1 MKFEYK
7 KVPSSSHPADPW
19 VIKPYLTIRLSAEG
33 KTVQL
38 DALID
43 SGAEASLF
51 HSSVA
56 KVFGFDLKAG
66 LKKEYFGITGEPAIC
81 YFHPVQL
88 QVVGLSHSIDLAVA
102 FTEASSVGALLGQAD
117 FFQHFKI
124 TFERYKE
131 RMGIT
136 PSRS

>member
-7 KVPSSSHPADPW
+7 KVPNSLNPAEPW
-19 VIKPYLTIRLSAEG
+19 VSKPYLTIRLSAEG

-66 LKKEYFGITGEPAIC
+66 LKKEYYGITGEPAVC
-81 YFHPVQL
+81 YFHPVRL
-88 QVVGLSHSIDLAVA
+88 QVVALTQFNDLEVA
-102 FTEASSVGALLGQAD
+102 FTDASSVGALLGQAD
-117 FFQHFKI
+117 FFQCFKI

-131 RMGIT
+131 RMEII
-136 PSRS
+136 PSRG

>member
-7 KVPSSSHPADPW
+7 KVPGSPNPADLW
-19 VIKPYLTIRLSAEG
+19 VSKPYLTVRLSAAG

-38 DALID
+38 DALVD
-43 SGAEASLF
+43 SGAETSLF

-66 LKKEYFGITGEPAIC
+66 PQKEYFGITGEPAVC
-81 YFHPVQL
+81 YFHPVRF
-88 QVVGLSHSIDLAVA
+88 QVVGLSHSIDLMVA
-102 FTEASSVGALLGQAD
+102 FADTSSVGALLGQAD
-117 FFQHFKI
+117 FFQHFKV

-131 RMGIT
+131 RMEIT
-136 PSRS
+136 PPIG